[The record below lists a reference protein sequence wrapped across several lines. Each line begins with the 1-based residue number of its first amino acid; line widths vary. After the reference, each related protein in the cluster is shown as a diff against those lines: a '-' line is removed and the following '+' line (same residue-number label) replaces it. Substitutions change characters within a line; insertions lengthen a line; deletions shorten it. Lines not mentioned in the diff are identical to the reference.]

1 MYEPLPRMPLHLAS
15 RASRSGDMAE
25 ALYWAIDDS
34 GLRLPARR
42 EIARKSLVSEA
53 TISRRLRDSSSDE
66 QRLVT
71 LLVSARQLTYPPGW
85 HQRAWPHWV
94 PESDLELRDVRAW
107 IACLAVATSAPPV
120 AEAVCQAW
128 KHELEI
134 LVGQLGGDETSALPE
149 GDPEA
154 VVDAEAVQALLL
166 GLSIRRL
173 LDAEL
178 TWDRALALLRRVVS
192 ALGHESTP

>member
-1 MYEPLPRMPLHLAS
+1 MYEPLPSMPLHLAS
-15 RASRSGDMAE
+15 RASRIGDMAE
-25 ALYWAIDDS
+25 ALYWAVDEL

-42 EIARKSLVSEA
+42 DIARHAHVSEA

-71 LLVSARQLTYPPGW
+71 VLVSARQRTYPPDW
-85 HQRAWPHWV
+85 HRRAWRHWV

-120 AEAVCQAW
+120 AEAVCEAW

-134 LVGQLGGDETSALPE
+134 LVGQLGDDATSAPHE
-149 GDPEA
+149 GDPELVA
-154 VVDAEAVQALLL
+154 DAEAIQALLL
-166 GLSIRRL
+166 GLSIKRL

-178 TWDRALALLRRVVS
+178 PWDRASMLLRRVVC
-192 ALGHESTP
+192 ALGHESGA